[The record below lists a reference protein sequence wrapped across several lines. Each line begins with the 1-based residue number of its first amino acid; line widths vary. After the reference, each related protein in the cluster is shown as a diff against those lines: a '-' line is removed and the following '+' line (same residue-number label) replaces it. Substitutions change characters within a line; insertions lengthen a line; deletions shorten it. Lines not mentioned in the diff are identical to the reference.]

1 MLKQISYTARRA
13 YHAPLIGMAAL
24 MTTNAHAQ
32 ESSGVDDLSGM
43 SSQISG

>member
-1 MLKQISYTARRA
+1 MIKTITNTARRA
-13 YHAPLIGMAAL
+13 YYAPLLGMGAL
-24 MTTNAHAQ
+24 MTSNAQAQ